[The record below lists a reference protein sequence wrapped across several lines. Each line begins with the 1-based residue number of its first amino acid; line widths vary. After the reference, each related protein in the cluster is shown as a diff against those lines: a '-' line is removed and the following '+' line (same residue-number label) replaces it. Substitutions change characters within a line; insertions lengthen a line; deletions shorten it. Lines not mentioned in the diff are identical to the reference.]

1 MTDSARQHEL
11 DRLNE
16 VDPRED
22 KLPRWAFDTINSL
35 RRALKTEAQ
44 RADAAR
50 LATDPHGSSAILDRF
65 DGVPVGLGANAVV
78 TFRLPDGYEIQA
90 RVKDGML
97 ELTGSPGRRGHAALV
112 VAPWVTNAVR
122 VFADPRR

>member
-1 MTDSARQHEL
+1 MLDSARQHEL
-11 DRLNE
+11 DRLHE

-22 KLPRWAFDTINSL
+22 RLPRWAFGTINSL

-65 DGVPVGLGANAVV
+65 DGVPIGLGANAVV
-78 TFRLPDGYEIQA
+78 TFRLPDGYDIQA
-90 RVKDGML
+90 RVRDGVL
-97 ELTGSPGRRGHAALV
+97 ELTGSGKSLSNGLV
-112 VAPWVTNAVR
+112 VAPWAVNAVR